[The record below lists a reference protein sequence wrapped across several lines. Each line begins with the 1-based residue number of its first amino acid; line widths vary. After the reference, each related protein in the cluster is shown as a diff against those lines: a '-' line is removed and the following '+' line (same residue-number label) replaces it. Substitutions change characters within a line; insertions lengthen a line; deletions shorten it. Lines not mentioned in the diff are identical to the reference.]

1 MKIFTVKG
9 YEAAGTELQELRDL
23 RDKMEERGYSTSTI
37 ESQIDEICEARSE
50 FRNEH
55 KEEFMM

>member
-1 MKIFTVKG
+1 MKIFNYKG
-9 YEAAGTELQELRDL
+9 YEAVGEELQELRDL
-23 RDKMEERGYSTSTI
+23 RDKMEERGMSTSTI
-37 ESQIDEICEARSE
+37 EAQIDEICEARSE

>member
-1 MKIFTVKG
+1 MKIYNLKG
-9 YEAAGTELQELRDL
+9 YEEAGEELKELNDL
-23 RDKMEERGYSTSTI
+23 RDKMEERGYSTSNV

-55 KEEFMM
+55 KEEFV